1 MLETDV
7 VQYAP
12 ASFYRKMK
20 EIHILMRNYDSII
33 PNMDNAK
40 IEPSLPFQW
49 FFRGETML
57 LWNERIGI
65 QTAATLNPFISW
77 LGCGVI
83 AVYLVFSVLNS
94 LLSKRGIQWT
104 AFSRS
109 TGSSEWRG
117 NSQVIK
123 RFLRT

>member
-7 VQYAP
+7 VQYEP
-12 ASFYRKMK
+12 ASYYRKMK
-20 EIHILMRNYDSII
+20 EIHFLMRNYDDII

-57 LWNERIGI
+57 LWNEKIGI
-65 QTAATLNPFISW
+65 QIATSLNPFINW

-83 AVYLVFSVLNS
+83 AVYLVFSVMNS

-104 AFSRS
+104 IFSRS
-109 TGSSEWRG
+109 TGGSEWRG
-117 NSQVIK
+117 N
-123 RFLRT
+123 